1 MILFRAKT
9 GSKSDSRENY
19 LSADQTT
26 QALSC
31 RSKTRNSKSKLSEP
45 DLAIENAITLLLTFV
60 LSSMYIHGGRDLK
73 EGSID
78 TMWRVSLTGIHAL
91 KQDPYYPVEW
101 ECVQTHGKGPGKISH
116 HTCSVIN

>member
-1 MILFRAKT
+1 M
-9 GSKSDSRENY
+9 KSDFKENY
-19 LSADQTT
+19 LNADQTT

-31 RSKTRNSKSKLSEP
+31 RSKTRNSKSKLSGS
-45 DLAIENAITLLLTFV
+45 DLAIENAITLLLNFV

-91 KQDPYYPVEW
+91 K
-101 ECVQTHGKGPGKISH
+101 
-116 HTCSVIN
+116 